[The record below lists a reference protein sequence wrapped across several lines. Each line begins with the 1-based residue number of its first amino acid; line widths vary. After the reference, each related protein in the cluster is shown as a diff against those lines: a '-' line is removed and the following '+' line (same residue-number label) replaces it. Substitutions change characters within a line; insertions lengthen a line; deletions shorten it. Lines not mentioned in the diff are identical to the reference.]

1 MNILDIFLNIF
12 VGTLLIHFVVENLVD
27 LYVYIKKK
35 LKDD

>member
-1 MNILDIFLNIF
+1 MNILDIFLTIF
-12 VGTLLIHFVVENLVD
+12 VGTLLLHFVVESLVD

>member
-1 MNILDIFLNIF
+1 MNILDIFLTIF
-12 VGTLLIHFVVENLVD
+12 VGTLLLHFVVENLVD